1 MKNLII
7 LLFIIAVTQAQA
19 QDGYTSS
26 PYAVEQQTNL
36 SERNRV
42 IYHQQQYLYRQGQ
55 SLYFIRMDLEW
66 PRFLSYSPMT
76 VLQRYLTREIFG
88 VESESMETAREQ
100 YLATKGERLDR
111 VPDEEGLHS
120 YYIFLSVNEM
130 EYIPNRYVSLRV
142 ISRTEPKDTAEQVV
156 ESHKLI
162 TYDIVGDQLLT
173 TRDLLQKSA
182 QHTDRELGIE
192 LAKLLL
198 MRTDT
203 DDPQWVIDC
212 FPGEMC
218 LMRAGAYYDLNLYQ
232 GNDDYHALTIIL
244 NDELQHFINKK
255 TKQMLKAEVADRQP
269 VPVAYRPWYADT
281 AQVFSVAEQMPSFR
295 GSNEELYKYLSD
307 NCQYPPIEEA
317 LGIDGRVV
325 VQFVVEKDGNIS
337 SPTVVAPVSPGLDRE
352 AVRLVMAMPR
362 WQPALR
368 DGLPVRTIVSLP
380 IGFAK

>member
-7 LLFIIAVTQAQA
+7 LLFILAVTKAQA

-88 VESESMETAREQ
+88 VESESMETAREL
-100 YLATKGERLDR
+100 YLSQKGERLDR
-111 VPDEEGLHS
+111 VPEEEGLHS

-192 LAKLLL
+192 LAELLL

-203 DDPQWVIDC
+203 D
-212 FPGEMC
+212 
-218 LMRAGAYYDLNLYQ
+218 LYQ

-281 AQVFSVAEQMPSFR
+281 AQVYSVAEQMPSFR

-368 DGLPVRTIVSLP
+368 DGLPVRTFVSLP